1 MAVSLQAQ
9 VLFRKDLA
17 VPTVLITACSTVH
30 ACIIILYGII
40 FTTGKLQLYY
50 NAMKYNCFD
59 GEKKDR
65 KCWFSFINQYQPDY
79 ITIKQSS

>member
-30 ACIIILYGII
+30 ACIIILFEPGII
-40 FTTGKLQLYY
+40 FTTSNTTGKLQLYY

-59 GEKKDR
+59 DENKDR
-65 KCWFSFINQYQPDY
+65 K
-79 ITIKQSS
+79 

>member
-30 ACIIILYGII
+30 ACIIILFEPGII

-59 GEKKDR
+59 DENKDR
-65 KCWFSFINQYQPDY
+65 K
-79 ITIKQSS
+79 